1 MSKTKNFKDAF
12 ELIDRLILLI
22 NENNE
27 FFSDLYDTLG
37 DIYLDKG
44 EKEKAIEFF
53 QKTLDICENDYP
65 FITETRRKLKE
76 LKSEE

>member
-1 MSKTKNFKDAF
+1 M
-12 ELIDRLILLI
+12 
-22 NENNE
+22 
-27 FFSDLYDTLG
+27 G

-53 QKTLDICENDYP
+53 QKTLDICEKDYP